1 MGYAETAKMDK
12 LTLTN
17 KIKPL
22 CDSGKIQGKID
33 FNKNLARYTSWRVGG
48 AGDIVFWPKDLIDL
62 QNFLKNITD
71 DIPVTF
77 LGLGSNVLIRDGG
90 IRGIV
95 IITQGEMG
103 NLKLVDGQYIYA
115 EAGVPCAKVAKFMAN
130 NNYSKG
136 EFLSGIPG
144 TVGGALA
151 MNAGAYKGETW
162 NFVKKVL
169 MITRNGELIE
179 REPNEFEIAYRTVKY
194 ANQNSEWFAA
204 AWFEFEKGKKE
215 DSTMAIK
222 ELLKSRNNSQPI
234 GKFSGGSVFR
244 NPKDNY
250 AARIIESLGLKSYSI
265 GGAQISEKHANFIIN
280 NKVATAK
287 DIENLIFYVKDNV
300 QKECNI
306 ELIPEVHILGEDK

>member
-1 MGYAETAKMDK
+1 MGFAKTVKMDK
-12 LTLTN
+12 LTLFN

-22 CDSGKIQGKID
+22 ADSGKIRGKID
-33 FNKNLARYTSWRVGG
+33 FDKNLARYTSWRVGG
-48 AGDIVFWPKDLIDL
+48 YGDVVFWPKDLQDL
-62 QNFLKNITD
+62 QSFLKNIAE
-71 DIPVTF
+71 DIPITF

-95 IITQGEMG
+95 IITQGVMG
-103 NLKLVDGQYIYA
+103 NLKLVDNHYIYA
-115 EAGVPCAKVAKFMAN
+115 EAGVPCAKVAKFMASN
-130 NNYSKG
+130 SYSKG

-162 NFVKKVL
+162 NFVKKAL

-179 REPNEFEIAYRTVKY
+179 RAPNEFEIAYRSVKY
-194 ANQNSEWFAA
+194 KNQNKEWFAA
-204 AWFEFEKGKKE
+204 AWFEFEKGAKE
-215 DSTMAIK
+215 DSTSAIK
-222 ELLKSRNNSQPI
+222 ALLKSRNNSQPI

-244 NPKDNY
+244 NPNNDY
-250 AARIIESLGLKSYSI
+250 AARIIESLGLKNYTI
-265 GGAQISEKHANFIIN
+265 GGAHISEKHANFIIN

-287 DIENLIFYVKDNV
+287 DIESLIFYIKDNV

-306 ELIPEVHILGEDK
+306 ELIPEVHILGEE